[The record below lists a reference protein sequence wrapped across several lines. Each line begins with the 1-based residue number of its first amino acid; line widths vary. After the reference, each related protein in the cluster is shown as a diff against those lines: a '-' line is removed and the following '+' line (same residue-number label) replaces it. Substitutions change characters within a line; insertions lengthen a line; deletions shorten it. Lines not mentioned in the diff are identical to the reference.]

1 MNEIVNKFLWQ
12 GDRFMPK
19 MHLRKPNALGK
30 YGVTYNACGLSTRK
44 KESKKRTR

>member
-1 MNEIVNKFLWQ
+1 
-12 GDRFMPK
+12 MPK

-30 YGVTYNACGLSTRK
+30 YGVTYNACGLSTGK